1 MSCVWGK
8 EDEAQSRLERNI
20 YVQCKTIL
28 SNKKAKKIIQHFL
41 LLSKTCRYVLF
52 DLEASTVSESV
63 PGRAENVYTK
73 KIWVKLALTVVL
85 LSPKKTE
92 CYFGWLLIVA
102 SASFDVRISY
112 EMMGLVSELELH
124 SRLRFLLLHSLHTAH
139 KWINYDSIVR
149 PAEKT

>member
-1 MSCVWGK
+1 MY
-8 EDEAQSRLERNI
+8 EAKKTRHKADSREI
-20 YVQCKTIL
+20 YTCNAKQFYRT
-28 SNKKAKKIIQHFL
+28 KKQKIIQHFL
-41 LLSKTCRYVLF
+41 CCSRKRADMCC
-52 DLEASTVSESV
+52 STWKPPQWVNLCQ
-63 PGRAENVYTK
+63 AEPKMCILK

-124 SRLRFLLLHSLHTAH
+124 SRLRFPLLDSLHTAH
-139 KWINYDSIVR
+139 IWINYDSIVR